1 MRSWKLFHSGNEF
14 ICDDGCSRK
23 CLRGVVVS
31 LQMITRRF
39 AGVLIVECSGR
50 LVLGEESANLR
61 CLVRDHLTES
71 KQLVLDLGKVS
82 YIDSGGLG
90 VLVGLYSTAT
100 KVGGAIRLANLNPG
114 LEDILQITK
123 VFTFFEVF
131 ERAEDAAAA
140 FNSLAGQSTPEE
152 W

>member
-1 MRSWKLFHSGNEF
+1 M
-14 ICDDGCSRK
+14 
-23 CLRGVVVS
+23 S
-31 LQMITRRF
+31 LQMMTRTF

-50 LVLGEESANLR
+50 LVLGQESASLR
-61 CLVRDHLTES
+61 HLVRDYLTES

-82 YIDSGGLG
+82 YIDSSGLG

-100 KVGGAIRLANLNPG
+100 KVGGGIKLANLNPG

-123 VFTFFEVF
+123 VFTVFEVF

-140 FNSLAGQSTPEE
+140 FNSLAGQSGPEE